1 MGMIIGTEPISV
13 IEYLNTY
20 TDIVN
25 PLIKTT
31 EELRET
37 LDDNGYEELWD
48 YPLNEIEH
56 ILDDRWV
63 TDRRVVLVTDGVD
76 FRWFE
81 VE

>member
-1 MGMIIGTEPISV
+1 MGIIIGTEPISV

-20 TDIVN
+20 TNIVN

-37 LDDNGYEELWD
+37 LDNNGYEDLWD

-56 ILDDRWV
+56 ILLERI
-63 TDRRVVLVTDGVD
+63 TDLRVALVTDGVD

-81 VE
+81 VK

>member
-1 MGMIIGTEPISV
+1 MGMIIGTEPISI

-20 TDIVN
+20 TNIVS

-37 LDDNGYEELWD
+37 LDNNGYEDLWD

-56 ILDDRWV
+56 IVMDRPFDD
-63 TDRRVVLVTDGVD
+63 TVVLVTDGVD